1 MTGMGEEQQGSPRL
15 SVVMSVYNGLPL
27 VEGAIESILSQT
39 LEDFE
44 FIIVN
49 DGSTDETLR
58 YLLSMEASDARIR
71 VIDQPNSG
79 LTRALIRG
87 VAEAR
92 APLIARMDADDL
104 SLPERF
110 EKQLAFLDANP
121 DMVGATC
128 GVEYVTEQLERVVVR
143 DCLYDTDAI
152 PLYMALFNAIGGH
165 GQMMYRKSSYQEAGG
180 YDPDFRYSQDYD
192 LWGRMLA
199 IGTIG
204 QTPGILYRVR
214 IGHTSI
220 STRHAEQQRTLA
232 ARVARRQFE
241 QLSGHAIKDGA
252 AELLID
258 LWARRDQRQVSLNRL
273 ADANWAMWK
282 LFSCYFARYPVRRHC
297 AEQIR
302 VQISDMWVDTFRKT
316 SLRSPRHFL
325 AIARFAMG
333 WSFWRALR
341 AVGRRILK
349 VAVCDR
355 SKRVV

>member
-1 MTGMGEEQQGSPRL
+1 MIGMGEEQQRIPRL

-39 LEDFE
+39 FEDFE

-71 VIDQPNSG
+71 VIDQPNGG

-87 VAEAR
+87 IAAAR

-121 DMVGATC
+121 NMVGTTC
-128 GVEYVTEQLERVVVR
+128 GVEYVTEQLQHVTVR
-143 DCLYDTDAI
+143 DSLYDTDAI
-152 PLYMALFNAIGGH
+152 PLYMAFFNAIGGH
-165 GQMMYRKSSYQEAGG
+165 GQMMYEKSCYHRAGG
-180 YDPDFRYSQDYD
+180 YDPDFTYTQDYD
-192 LWGRMLA
+192 LWVRMLA

-204 QTPGILYRVR
+204 QTPGTLYRLR
-214 IGHTSI
+214 IGHSSI
-220 STRHAEQQRTLA
+220 STRHAAQQRTLA
-232 ARVARRQFE
+232 ARAARRQFE
-241 QLSGHAIKDGA
+241 QLSGQAIKDEA

-258 LWARRDQRQVSLNRL
+258 LWARRDPWQVSLNRL
-273 ADANWAMWK
+273 AGADMDMWK
-282 LFSCYFARYPVRRHC
+282 LFRCYFARYPERRHC
-297 AEQIR
+297 AERIR
-302 VQISDMWVDTFRKT
+302 VQISDMWIDILRQT
-316 SLRSPRHFL
+316 SLRSTRRFL

-333 WSFWRALR
+333 WNFWRVLR
-341 AVGRRILK
+341 VAARRILK
-349 VAVCDR
+349 FAVGDR
-355 SKRVV
+355 PKRRG